1 MTKTQKRIVWWALIV
16 LAGLIVL
23 VALFYG
29 EENWRGKHA
38 WENCKRELEAKGEV
52 LDWKAYIPAPVSDEQ
67 NIFKAPNM
75 TEWFVRTN
83 RQAGSGVLTKR
94 LSNTNTVGIIATELA
109 ATNYLAW
116 SDQFEPDFDLMRDA
130 LKRPYTRMDGNYEQP
145 FAGPIVNFVALRSVA
160 QTLAQ
165 RAKCYLL
172 LGQPENALQE
182 LTPLNDLRRLAGGG
196 RDGKPM
202 SLVTAMINVAI
213 AGLYLD
219 VITDGFE
226 KHAWGESQLVSLQEQ
241 LAQINLLP
249 LAVDAFRSERA
260 GVCQMLEN
268 LLPPEVLARFDVPN
282 PSFQMRWFMI
292 RGWFYQNMVTIAM
305 LEQKPV
311 ESIILTNNLV
321 LPSKLKAFNQE
332 LETMNNKKS
341 PYTLLAEIAAPRF
354 DKAALILAR
363 NQTTVNESFIICVL
377 EHYRL
382 AHGEYPETLAVLM
395 PKIIEKIPHDII
407 GGQPLKYHRTDDGR
421 FLLYSIGWNETDDG
435 GQVVLKKDGTE
446 DREKGDWV
454 WPPPSNR

>member
-145 FAGPIVNFVALRSVA
+145 FAEPIVNFVALRSVA

-165 RAKCYLL
+165 RTKCYLL

-182 LTPLNDLRRLAGGG
+182 LTLLNDLRRLAGGG

-249 LAVDAFRSERA
+249 LVVDAYRSGRA
-260 GVCQMLEN
+260 GFCRLLEK
-268 LLPPEVLARFDVPN
+268 LSPPEVLARFDVPN
-282 PSFQMRWFMI
+282 PFFQMRRLMV
-292 RGWFYQNMVTIAM
+292 RGWFYQNMATIAR
-305 LEQKPV
+305 LYQNAIDCV
-311 ESIILTNNLV
+311 DLTNDVVSLQKV
-321 LPSKLKAFNQE
+321 DYARREVEALK
-332 LETMNNKKS
+332 THHG
-341 PYTLLAEIAAPRF
+341 PYTFLAAIAVPNVS
-354 DKAALILAR
+354 KAL
-363 NQTTVNESFIICVL
+363 QTTALDQTLVNEAQIVCAL
-377 EHYRL
+377 GRYHL
-382 AHGEYPETLAVLM
+382 AHGQYPETLDTLV
-395 PKIIEKIPHDII
+395 PQFIGKIPHDII
-407 GGQPLKYHRTDDGR
+407 GGQPLKYHRTDDGK